1 MSCGVLQC
9 LIIADACSAKIL
21 KKAPEYRGF
30 FPFSLP
36 LTQIPQFMPKQLT
49 YTVDEE
55 DDLFIARYIE
65 LDIATDGL
73 TKDEAIE
80 NLKDALD
87 CFFANPDQ
95 RLEQALGDTS
105 DDE

>member
-1 MSCGVLQC
+1 
-9 LIIADACSAKIL
+9 
-21 KKAPEYRGF
+21 
-30 FPFSLP
+30 
-36 LTQIPQFMPKQLT
+36 MPKQLN

-55 DDLFIARYIE
+55 DGLFIARCIE

-73 TKDEAIE
+73 SKDEAIE

-95 RLEQALGDTS
+95 RLDQVLGNS
-105 DDE
+105 ENDE

>member
-1 MSCGVLQC
+1 
-9 LIIADACSAKIL
+9 
-21 KKAPEYRGF
+21 
-30 FPFSLP
+30 
-36 LTQIPQFMPKQLT
+36 MPKQLT

-55 DDLFIARYIE
+55 DGLFIARCTE
-65 LDIATDGL
+65 LDIASDGY

-95 RLEQALGDTS
+95 RLDQLID
-105 DDE
+105 

>member
-1 MSCGVLQC
+1 
-9 LIIADACSAKIL
+9 
-21 KKAPEYRGF
+21 
-30 FPFSLP
+30 
-36 LTQIPQFMPKQLT
+36 MPKQLS
-49 YTVDEE
+49 YTVAEE
-55 DDLFIARYIE
+55 DGLFIARCIE

-95 RLEQALGDTS
+95 RLDQVLNNTEE
-105 DDE
+105 DE